1 MFVYA
6 KTSIYT
12 DDIHCNYPRRDGQA
26 ELVSVA
32 DYLQNGLPANK
43 RLPTVVLTA
52 LDVEQLLSRLSQDA
66 NSALTDKNP
75 SILNVLCNVGVKLLV
90 HEPDQIL
97 VPPELANS
105 TNVFLKVQLP

>member
-32 DYLQNGLPANK
+32 DYLQNGLPAHK
-43 RLPTVVLTA
+43 RLPTVFNVRQSYCSRYM
-52 LDVEQLLSRLSQDA
+52 LDVRPSVRPSVCLSVCL
-66 NSALTDKNP
+66 
-75 SILNVLCNVGVKLLV
+75 VLCRN
-90 HEPDQIL
+90 E
-97 VPPELANS
+97 S
-105 TNVFLKVQLP
+105 T